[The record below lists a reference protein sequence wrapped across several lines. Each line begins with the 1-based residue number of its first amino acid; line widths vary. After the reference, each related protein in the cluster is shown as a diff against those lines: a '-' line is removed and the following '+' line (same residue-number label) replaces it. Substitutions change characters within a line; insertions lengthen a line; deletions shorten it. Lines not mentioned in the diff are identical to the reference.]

1 MSSEKKKTGE
11 SVICIFGC
19 TLGFRIVTKSFGNS
33 RERRCLTFIRNGA
46 KVNKKQCERSES
58 SHPLVGS
65 VSKSRTKLQVSH
77 FRFSFPIKLVKKIE
91 FHFREVSFMIN
102 LELLLPSNMNDIE
115 VFFGVLLMCFSTTK
129 LSMSKLLFSSWVS
142 LLRVCRRVSGVSLID
157 CLQFQSVFRCITQ
170 YFMCR
175 IT

>member
-58 SHPLVGS
+58 SHPLVVFLS
-65 VSKSRTKLQVSH
+65 LETKLQVSH

-129 LSMSKLLFSSWVS
+129 LSMSKLLFSS
-142 LLRVCRRVSGVSLID
+142 
-157 CLQFQSVFRCITQ
+157 
-170 YFMCR
+170 
-175 IT
+175 